1 MLKPLRRSA
10 RLLKKREKLPL
21 QLPLEVLELILEYSL
36 PPCPPLIANISAT
49 STTNRPLA
57 SWFIFPLRSE
67 QLCAIALVSRQCR
80 RWAQREL
87 LRHIVLDSDEAVDR
101 LLEAWEPLSVEERAS
116 RGIVTETLRIGHDD
130 EDEPIRLG
138 DRFERLLMLLQ
149 PDELVAVG
157 TGLRELWFL
166 SVTDVNLRSL
176 ARLQDLRLRFC
187 DAMGVSTPMS
197 TPPPGAID
205 MPYLPLL
212 RTLVISLVSFETDE
226 DEASPPIFPH
236 HEFTN
241 LEILS
246 FDEFDALRAIFGCDS
261 WMLPKLR
268 AFQPGRDTP
277 AALYASPNQPATPL
291 DDTKRDPN
299 DDFLKTHGLRSDT
312 LLCLHLDGDTL
323 PNFSSFGPLL
333 SDNLVKIP
341 ALSSPAREPSSVN
354 LSHDKLV
361 RGITCIETRS
371 WSFPRDLRER
381 WPDLKDRLEEVLKG
395 RAVEWHDRD
404 YPDYAEF
411 DDAVLPIVQIDF
423 LHDAETVIWRR
434 TAELSGSGL
443 ERCIRDRETAM
454 EWVEAERRKFEEYN
468 ALCLQHGYLE
478 DVQETFDPGW
488 LSIVPFRPNRPQYT

>member
-333 SDNLVKIP
+333 SDNLVKIVIEDAVEHLEREDLEAFVTSP
-341 ALSSPAREPSSVN
+341 HFRRLLASHPPSTSATTSSSEASRALKRARGAFPVTCASGGPTSKIGWRRSSRVALWNGTTAIIP
-354 LSHDKLV
+354 
-361 RGITCIETRS
+361 TTRS
-371 WSFPRDLRER
+371 STMPCYRSS
-381 WPDLKDRLEEVLKG
+381 K
-395 RAVEWHDRD
+395 
-404 YPDYAEF
+404 
-411 DDAVLPIVQIDF
+411 
-423 LHDAETVIWRR
+423 
-434 TAELSGSGL
+434 S
-443 ERCIRDRETAM
+443 
-454 EWVEAERRKFEEYN
+454 
-468 ALCLQHGYLE
+468 
-478 DVQETFDPGW
+478 TFCTTPK
-488 LSIVPFRPNRPQYT
+488 L